1 MSVTDILVALIFK
14 IMGDKMEDKIFASKI
29 RDKLKQHIATKR
41 SVNTTFLDMSELGIV
56 QGILNSHKGIDYYI
70 SGGYF
75 DAEMKMLILGDS
87 EENIDEYIKCIEI
100 NLPEEVYGKYLHRDY
115 LGTIMSFGFER
126 NRIGDIIVLDTK
138 AYIMAC
144 ADLADYLEYMLTQDK
159 KFKKAKINIISC
171 RKIQNFK
178 RTFAFKS
185 ITVNTPRLDSVVSQI
200 ANTSRAKAEKMLD
213 IGNVQVNCIPEFKGT
228 RLIKEKDVI
237 VIRHVG
243 KFEIEEFCG
252 TNRKGKIIVKVKQY
266 V

>member
-29 RDKLKQHIATKR
+29 RDKIKQHIATRR
-41 SVNTTFLDMSELGIV
+41 SVNTTFLDMSELGIAQSV
-56 QGILNSHKGIDYYI
+56 LKSQKGIEYYI

-87 EENIDEYIKCIEI
+87 EENIDEYLKCIEI

-138 AYIMAC
+138 AYIMVC
-144 ADLADYLEYMLTQDK
+144 ADFADYLEYMLTQDK
-159 KFKKAKINIISC
+159 KFKKAKIDIISC
-171 RKIQNFK
+171 ASIQDFK
-178 RTFAFKS
+178 RKFEIKK
-185 ITVNTPRLDSVVSQI
+185 ITLNTPRLDSIVAQL
-200 ANTSRAKAEKMLD
+200 ANTSRTNAEKLLNL
-213 IGNVQVNCIPEFKGT
+213 GKVFVNCIQETKST
-228 RLIKEKDVI
+228 KLVREKDI
-237 VIRHVG
+237 LVIRGIG
-243 KFEIEEFCG
+243 KFEIEEFG
-252 TNRKGKIIVKVKQY
+252 AQNRKGKLVVKVKKY